1 MYTCFLSMKNLKS
14 WIRSNHLRSKL
25 RINST
30 NKLKML
36 NMTMEVN
43 TMVKTAFE
51 EESISIPELIHI
63 DDPTPIQYEII
74 VHE

>member
-1 MYTCFLSMKNLKS
+1 MYTYFLSMKSPKS

-30 NKLKML
+30 NKLKMS

-43 TMVKTAFE
+43 TMEKTAFE
-51 EESISIPELIHI
+51 EESISLPESIHV
-63 DDPTPIQYEII
+63 DVPTTIQYEII